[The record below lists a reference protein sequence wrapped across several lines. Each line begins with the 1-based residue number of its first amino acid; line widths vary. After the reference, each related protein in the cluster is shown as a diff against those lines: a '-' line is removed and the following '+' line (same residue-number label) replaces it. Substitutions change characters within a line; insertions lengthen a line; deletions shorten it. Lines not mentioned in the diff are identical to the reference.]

1 MAKILTISADIIEI
15 GMDDWSIKEVPADSL
30 NFLPHV
36 GDKVEIFQNSNKIIV
51 SKVEE
56 KEKITNPTQGQ
67 QQNIAI
73 NNINTNVNHNGRRG
87 IARNK
92 WVALALCV
100 FLGFAGAH
108 KFYEQKVVMGVLY
121 ILTMGVF
128 GFGLIIDFI
137 TILFKPTI
145 YYV

>member
-1 MAKILTISADIIEI
+1 MPELPFARIMWKILPDFASGTE
-15 GMDDWSIKEVPADSL
+15 
-30 NFLPHV
+30 
-36 GDKVEIFQNSNKIIV
+36 Q
-51 SKVEE
+51 
-56 KEKITNPTQGQ
+56 
-67 QQNIAI
+67 
-73 NNINTNVNHNGRRG
+73 
-87 IARNK
+87 
-92 WVALALCV
+92 WVALALCF

-128 GFGLIIDFI
+128 GIGVIIDII